1 MRGIKS
7 VVRLLAIVPG
17 GLAPGWE
24 QAWVQRVI
32 SGEIAR
38 AAFSLQ
44 RPATNLRGCG
54 GSKNEIQAA
63 CSAVA
68 WRDAGSVRHWMF
80 CRERPDG

>member
-38 AAFSLQ
+38 AAFEVQ
-44 RPATNLRGCG
+44 RHAADSRGCG
-54 GSKNEIQAA
+54 GSTNEIQAA
-63 CSAVA
+63 RGAVA
-68 WRDAGSVRHWMF
+68 WWNAGGVRHWMF